1 MKIALLVRGF
11 HFLRKDR
18 FGFPLDGRRSIG
30 SLQHRVIT
38 PLRRDGEV
46 DLFLATYDSPIFGEI
61 QRSLAPRA
69 VVLPPVKSSTQVSTY
84 LEGLNLIQAQQADYD
99 RIMVTRFD
107 LQYLKPVKEWNLW
120 GVKGI
125 FIPWREYEDAW
136 RATHKV
142 GDAIHAIDAPYVE
155 AFKKG
160 LGLLPRKNELHQLYD
175 ALAPLTPDVHFLE
188 PGYYDSNT
196 LYWNKECRN
205 PLYRIAN
212 RPSGH

>member
-1 MKIALLVRGF
+1 
-11 HFLRKDR
+11 
-18 FGFPLDGRRSIG
+18 
-30 SLQHRVIT
+30 
-38 PLRRDGEV
+38 
-46 DLFLATYDSPIFGEI
+46 
-61 QRSLAPRA
+61 

-107 LQYLKPVKEWNLW
+107 LQYLKPVEEWNLW

-212 RPSGH
+212 RIRLPVSQPYNLATSERPLTLGEKLHWKFATALLRPTACVARSLSRLPAEKEISGLD